1 MNTKAFTLVET
12 MLCVLIL
19 SFVLLGVYGTL
30 ATGNALYT
38 KDSTLL
44 DMQQQTR
51 NAMDRIVREV
61 RQASSQTVTSISA
74 SSYKIV
80 FSIPTAT
87 GVQYYLSG
95 TNLIRQ
101 APSGSTTTVASNI
114 ALLKFTLNGTL
125 LQIQIQASKT
135 IYNNTISFPLTEQV
149 RLRNE

>member
-1 MNTKAFTLVET
+1 MF
-12 MLCVLIL
+12 CVVVL

-30 ATGNALYT
+30 ETGNTIYT
-38 KDSTLL
+38 KDNALL
-44 DMQQQTR
+44 DMQQQAR
-51 NAMDRIVREV
+51 NAMDRMVREV
-61 RQASSQTVTSISA
+61 HQSSSQTITSISA

-114 ALLKFTLNGTL
+114 SLLIFTLNGTL
-125 LQIQIQASKT
+125 LQIQIQADKT
-135 IYNNTISFPLTEQV
+135 IYQHIISFPLTEQV